1 MRELAVRLILPGG
14 FETLCFGQYYSMPIV
29 NDLKIVSGGQ
39 TGADRA
45 ALDWA
50 IQHGLPHGGWCPKG
64 RKAEDGPIATRYKL
78 QETRTAKYKQR
89 TVLNVRDSDGTVIFT
104 LAEKLTGGSKA
115 TARAAQEAGK
125 PCLHLSPKSICK
137 EAARLLRQFVQDNS
151 IKVLNVAGPRASKE
165 PEVGAFVIAALT
177 EAFLPE
183 LNAQPLSRQPLERTQ
198 QQRLGKP
205 KIAGRSWRTS
215 ASRSCRFGKGTPA
228 MASANWRRSCQA
240 RPGCKAAEHPAD
252 TLPPLEPKRVASAT
266 FTLAVKAPQERENP

>member
-1 MRELAVRLILPGG
+1 MASK
-14 FETLCFGQYYSMPIV
+14 TSCFGQYYSMPIV
-29 NDLKIVSGGQ
+29 NDLRIVSGGQ
-39 TGADRA
+39 TGVDRA

-50 IQHGLPHGGWCPKG
+50 IQHGRPHGGWCPKG
-64 RKAEDGPIATRYKL
+64 RKAEDGLIATRYKL
-78 QETRTAKYKQR
+78 RETRTANYKQR
-89 TVLNVRDSDGTVIFT
+89 TVRNVRDSDGNVIFT

-165 PEVGAFVIAALT
+165 PEVGAFVIATLT
-177 EAFLPE
+177 EALLPE
-183 LNAQPLSRQPLERTQ
+183 LNAQPLFGLPFERTPDR
-198 QQRLGKP
+198 RLKSP

-240 RPGCKAAEHPAD
+240 RPGCKVAEHRAD
-252 TLPPLEPKRVASAT
+252 LLLPLEPSVST
-266 FTLAVKAPQERENP
+266 PQHSPSR